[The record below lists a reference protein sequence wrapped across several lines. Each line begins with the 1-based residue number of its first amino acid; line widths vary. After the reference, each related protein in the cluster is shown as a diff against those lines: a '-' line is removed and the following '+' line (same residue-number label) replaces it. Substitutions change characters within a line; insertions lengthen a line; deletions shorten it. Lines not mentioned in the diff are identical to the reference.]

1 MAETTADAMLKEGDS
16 APDFEMLSDEGQTI
30 RLADLR
36 GKEFVLYFYPKDD
49 TPGCTTEACNFRDN
63 MGRLQ
68 SAAVAIY
75 GVSPDS
81 VKAHVKFREKYGLNF
96 PLLSDEG
103 SKTSTAYGVWKQRS
117 MYGRTYMG
125 IERSTFLV
133 DGNGTIVHAWY
144 KVKPAGHAQEI
155 LDYIAERQTT

>member
-1 MAETTADAMLKEGDS
+1 MTDTVEVTLQEGDS
-16 APDFEMLSDEGQTI
+16 APDFEMVSDEGQTV
-30 RLADLR
+30 RLADLH

-68 SAAVAIY
+68 SVDVAVY

-103 SKTSTAYGVWKQRS
+103 AKTATAYGVWKSKS

-125 IERSTFLV
+125 NERTTFLISG
-133 DGNGTIVHAWY
+133 DGKIAHVWH
-144 KVKPAGHAQEI
+144 KVKPNGHAQEI
-155 LDYIAERQTT
+155 LDYLAEHKS